1 MLEEYTNEI
10 KKLQEWYKRASE
22 IVIKAESMD
31 SISRGYVQPL
41 NELRYCLDHFMR
53 SLDSEEAGKDND
65 NDKEKI
71 QAIIKKSIDSAIGH
85 LQRTYSDSIEW
96 ILVSVKEEYVST
108 LKKYTNDQIQ
118 RAFPEYY
125 TEIRPAIEKIT
136 DVVNTYKINK
146 SIEKVTSN
154 IEPLPDDELEML
166 QTVTDQFLAEDIA
179 KKLMDYLEMLH
190 NREVSLIEVKRRDR
204 KSTVVDKLM
213 LPIITGIIGVV
224 IGLLLQVYFGI

>member
-10 KKLQEWYKRASE
+10 KKLQKWYKRASE

-96 ILVSVKEEYVST
+96 ILVSVKEEI
-108 LKKYTNDQIQ
+108 K
-118 RAFPEYY
+118 
-125 TEIRPAIEKIT
+125 
-136 DVVNTYKINK
+136 
-146 SIEKVTSN
+146 
-154 IEPLPDDELEML
+154 
-166 QTVTDQFLAEDIA
+166 
-179 KKLMDYLEMLH
+179 
-190 NREVSLIEVKRRDR
+190 
-204 KSTVVDKLM
+204 
-213 LPIITGIIGVV
+213 
-224 IGLLLQVYFGI
+224 